1 MTVYKVLLLK
11 DGRDLE
17 ALYWNG
23 ALDETVILARKAAVE
38 LGADLFRITE
48 CTEKEDDVYLE
59 NLDIQGKQ
67 TITFSKN

>member
-1 MTVYKVLLLK
+1 MVYKVLLLK

-23 ALDETVILARKAAVE
+23 ALDETVDLARKTTVE

-59 NLDIQGKQ
+59 DLNVHGKQ
-67 TITFSKN
+67 TIIISKN

>member
-1 MTVYKVLLLK
+1 MVYKVLLLK

-38 LGADLFRITE
+38 LGADLFRIIE
-48 CTEKEDDVYLE
+48 CMEKEDDVYLE
-59 NLDIQGKQ
+59 NLNIQGKQ
-67 TITFSKN
+67 TITISRN